1 MTGRGMTGRAHAAD
15 VMNRAA
21 PGHPTLDAEI
31 ERIRREAR
39 RRFGSFVLD
48 VANPGSHFR
57 NKECRP
63 LDNRVFEQ
71 AGELGLMGFS
81 LPTEIGGEGRDKLAW
96 GVVVEEIARLSR
108 DPGFAVL
115 LDISVEITE
124 LILSSG
130 TPELIETYVPDLVA
144 GRRFGVQGAYES
156 RDPYDYHS
164 TARLE
169 GDVWVL
175 NGAKRFLAGAR
186 FADLFVLFL
195 RDEASN
201 DMLAFL
207 VEKDDP
213 GVTPVHMDTMGMHTM
228 GLGQVI
234 LHDVRLPAARLV
246 WRADALSELNTYA
259 RIRRTMSACGVLGA
273 LDGVIENCVDALDP
287 RKRGGRRVLEYP
299 NVERSVGEMRMLL
312 QSARAS
318 VYRALDG
325 TRSPDRDPYF
335 DEYATVAK
343 HHASECALRVGQL
356 VMSLQGG
363 EAYMSAFPW
372 ERFMRDILGL
382 ISGQGS
388 QEMLLLQLGQRT
400 IVGLEGKRVRE
411 EAAERAVSKLADGW
425 WALHAAAHGGG
436 EEYADAVAA
445 VLSAAGFDAPTTSD
459 AFETAGRGAVAA
471 LLERAHALVAAVR
484 AGRPPEALPQGP
496 EGLFE
501 GRLAKLAAGAWGL
514 LACGV
519 ANETGLLTRLLEPCT
534 VREAAEDLLPP
545 ALAEGLLEA
554 LVAASV
560 VRRDGEGRYVA
571 DEGLERVLIGG
582 PRASAFAARLR
593 RALDGGARLLSDLG
607 EVRHAPTP
615 PGTAPRRV
623 VAAPAT
629 PRQRHIDRSAQY
641 EGAAPPCDAPHRT
654 TRERTP
660 PPRGRSDGKPV
671 AGRESLTGCG
681 GEAAALADV
690 LVNSLLGRLEGLP
703 ELLDRPGAQVGC
715 AAGDG
720 GRSAVELARH
730 IPFVP
735 VLALEPEPLALG
747 TAGGDGEVRIRVDD
761 GTGSTAAGFAAED
774 FKQAGDFR
782 EGDRLALAW
791 LPAAGPPDPE
801 QLRAAVAT
809 AMEALLPG
817 GWLVLPCPLPPK
829 RPLGAAAAR
838 LDLALAGGRTPADG
852 EVEGALTAAGL
863 GHVRTA
869 WDDTA
874 LGVRLIAARRP
885 A

>member
-1 MTGRGMTGRAHAAD
+1 MTGRGTTGRAHAAD

-21 PGHPTLDAEI
+21 AGHPTLDAEI

-445 VLSAAGFDAPTTSD
+445 VVSAAGLDAPDTFD
-459 AFETAGRGAVAA
+459 AFETDGHGAVAA

-501 GRLAKLAAGAWGL
+501 GRLARLAAGAWGL

-519 ANETGLLTRLLEPCT
+519 ANETGLLARLLEPCT

-554 LVAASV
+554 LMAASV

-582 PRASAFAARLR
+582 PRASAFTARLR
-593 RALDGGARLLSDLG
+593 RALDGGARL
-607 EVRHAPTP
+607 R
-615 PGTAPRRV
+615 
-623 VAAPAT
+623 
-629 PRQRHIDRSAQY
+629 
-641 EGAAPPCDAPHRT
+641 
-654 TRERTP
+654 
-660 PPRGRSDGKPV
+660 DGKPV

-735 VLALEPEPLALG
+735 VLALEPEPVALG
-747 TAGGDGEVRIRVDD
+747 TAGGDGELRIRVDD
-761 GTGSTAAGFAAED
+761 GTGSTAAAGFAAGD
-774 FKQAGDFR
+774 FKTAGDFK

-791 LPAAGPPDPE
+791 LPAAGLPDPDR
-801 QLRAAVAT
+801 LRAAVTA
-809 AMEALLPG
+809 AMESLLPG

-852 EVEGALTAAGL
+852 EVEDALTAAGL

>member
-1 MTGRGMTGRAHAAD
+1 MTDRAHAAD

-21 PGHPTLDAEI
+21 PEQHTLDAEI

-39 RRFGSFVLD
+39 RRFGSFVLE

-71 AGELGLMGFS
+71 AGELGLLGFS
-81 LPTEIGGEGRDKLAW
+81 LPAEIGGEGRDKLAW

-169 GDVWVL
+169 NDVWVL

-234 LHDVRLPAARLV
+234 LHEVRLPPARLV

-273 LDGVIENCVDALDP
+273 LDGVIENCVEALNP
-287 RKRGGRRVLEYP
+287 RRRGGRRVLEYP

-335 DEYATVAK
+335 DEFATVAK
-343 HHASECALRVGQL
+343 HHASECALRVGRL

-411 EAAERAVSKLADGW
+411 EAAERTVSKLADGW
-425 WALHAAAHGGG
+425 WALHAAAHGAGG
-436 EEYADAVAA
+436 EFADAVAA
-445 VLSAAGFDAPTTSD
+445 VVSAAGLDAPD
-459 AFETAGRGAVAA
+459 AFGPDRRGAVAAVAA

-484 AGRPPEALPQGP
+484 AGRAPEALPQGP
-496 EGLFE
+496 AGLFE
-501 GRLAKLAAGAWGL
+501 GRLARLAAGAWGL

-519 ANETGLLTRLLEPCT
+519 AHETGLLARLLEPCT
-534 VREAAEDLLPP
+534 VREAAGDLLPP
-545 ALAEGLLEA
+545 GLAEGLLEA

-560 VRRDGEGRYVA
+560 VHRDGEGRYVA

-615 PGTAPRRV
+615 PSTAPRRV
-623 VAAPAT
+623 VAAPEY
-629 PRQRHIDRSAQY
+629 AQY
-641 EGAAPPCDAPHRT
+641 EGAAPPCAAPHRT

-681 GEAAALADV
+681 GEAAPLADV

-720 GRSAVELARH
+720 GRSAAELARH

-735 VLALEPEPLALG
+735 VLASEPEPVAMG
-747 TAGGDGEVRIRVDD
+747 AAGAGGEGEGEVRVRVDD
-761 GTGSTAAGFAAED
+761 ARNAPEAGFTA
-774 FKQAGDFR
+774 
-782 EGDRLALAW
+782 GDRLALAW
-791 LPAAGPPDPE
+791 LPAAGLPDPGR
-801 QLRAAVAT
+801 LRAAVA
-809 AMEALLPG
+809 AAGEALLPG
-817 GWLVLPCPLPPK
+817 GWVVLPCPLPPK

-838 LDLALAGGRTPADG
+838 LDLALAGGRTPEDG
-852 EVEGALTAAGL
+852 EVEGALRAAGL

-869 WDDTA
+869 WDDAA
-874 LGVRLIAARRP
+874 LGIRLIAARRP

>member
-1 MTGRGMTGRAHAAD
+1 MTGQGMTGRAHAAD

-21 PGHPTLDAEI
+21 APGHRTLDAEV

-39 RRFGSFVLD
+39 RRFGGFVLE

-71 AGELGLMGFS
+71 AGELGLLGFS

-130 TPELIETYVPDLVA
+130 TPELIEAYVPDLVA

-156 RDPYDYHS
+156 RDPYDYQS

-234 LHDVRLPAARLV
+234 LHEVRLPRTRLL

-273 LDGVIENCVDALDP
+273 LDGVIENCVEALNS
-287 RKRGGRRVLEYP
+287 RRRGGRRVLDYP
-299 NVERSVGEMRMLL
+299 NVERSVGELRMLL
-312 QSARAS
+312 QTSRAS

-325 TRSPDRDPYF
+325 TRSPDRDPHF
-335 DEYATVAK
+335 DEFATVAK
-343 HHASECALRVGQL
+343 HHASECALHVGRL
-356 VMSLQGG
+356 VMGLQGG

-411 EAAERAVSKLADGW
+411 EAAERAVAKLADGW
-425 WALHAAAHGGG
+425 WALHAVAYGGGG
-436 EEYADAVAA
+436 EFADEAEAVVAA
-445 VLSAAGFDAPTTSD
+445 AGPGLDTLEPD
-459 AFETAGRGAVAA
+459 GRAAVAA
-471 LLERAHALVAAVR
+471 LLDRAHALLAAVR
-484 AGRPPEALPQGP
+484 SGRAPEALPQGP
-496 EGLFE
+496 AGLFE
-501 GRLAKLAAGAWGL
+501 GRPAQLAAGAWGL

-519 ANETGLLTRLLEPCT
+519 AYETGLLGRLLEPCT
-534 VREAAEDLLPP
+534 AREAAGELPP
-545 ALAEGLLEA
+545 ALAEGLLEV

-560 VRRDGEGRYVA
+560 ARRDGEGGEGRYAA

-593 RALDGGARLLSDLG
+593 RALDGGVQLR
-607 EVRHAPTP
+607 
-615 PGTAPRRV
+615 
-623 VAAPAT
+623 
-629 PRQRHIDRSAQY
+629 
-641 EGAAPPCDAPHRT
+641 
-654 TRERTP
+654 
-660 PPRGRSDGKPV
+660 DGKPG

-720 GRSAVELARH
+720 GRAAVELARH

-735 VLALEPEPLALG
+735 VLALEPEPVAV
-747 TAGGDGEVRIRVDD
+747 GGGEVRVRVDD
-761 GTGSTAAGFAAED
+761 AMNGTEAGFAVD
-774 FKQAGDFR
+774 
-782 EGDRLALAW
+782 DRLALAW
-791 LPAAGPPDPE
+791 LPAAGLPGAE
-801 QLRAAVAT
+801 LRAAVAAT
-809 AMEALLPG
+809 ATALLPG
-817 GWLVLPCPLPPK
+817 GWLVLPCPLPPR

-838 LDLALAGGRTPADG
+838 LDVALAGGRIPEDG
-852 EVEGALTAAGL
+852 EVEGALAASGL

-869 WDDTA
+869 WQDAA
-874 LGVRLIAARRP
+874 LGIRLIAARRP

>member
-1 MTGRGMTGRAHAAD
+1 MTGRRAHAAD
-15 VMNRAA
+15 VMNRADLS
-21 PGHPTLDAEI
+21 PRSGHRTLDAEI
-31 ERIRREAR
+31 ERVRREAR

-57 NKECRP
+57 DKECRP

-71 AGELGLMGFS
+71 AGELGLLGFS
-81 LPTEIGGEGRDKLAW
+81 LPAEIGGEGRDKLAW

-130 TPELIETYVPDLVA
+130 TPELIEAYVPDLLA

-164 TARLE
+164 TARLD

-234 LHDVRLPAARLV
+234 LHEVRLSPARLL

-273 LDGVIENCVDALDP
+273 LDGVIENCVEALNS
-287 RKRGGRRVLEYP
+287 RRRGGRRVLDHA
-299 NVERSVGEMRMLL
+299 NVERSVGELRMLL

-335 DEYATVAK
+335 DEFATVAK
-343 HHASECALRVGQL
+343 HQASECALRVGQL

-411 EAAERAVSKLADGW
+411 EAAERTVAKLADGW
-425 WALHAAAHGGG
+425 WALHAAAYGDGG
-436 EEYADAVAA
+436 EFADAVAA
-445 VLSAAGFDAPTTSD
+445 VVSAAGLDTPDVPDALDAPDASD
-459 AFETAGRGAVAA
+459 AFRAERRGAAAA
-471 LLERAHALVAAVR
+471 LLDRAHALVAAVR
-484 AGRPPEALPQGP
+484 AGRAPEALPQGP
-496 EGLFE
+496 AGLFE
-501 GRLAKLAAGAWGL
+501 GRLASLGAGAWGL

-519 ANETGLLTRLLEPCT
+519 AGETGLLARLLEPCT

-545 ALAEGLLEA
+545 GLAEGLLEV

-560 VRRDGEGRYVA
+560 VRRDGEGRYTA

-593 RALDGGARLLSDLG
+593 RALDGGVRL
-607 EVRHAPTP
+607 R
-615 PGTAPRRV
+615 
-623 VAAPAT
+623 
-629 PRQRHIDRSAQY
+629 
-641 EGAAPPCDAPHRT
+641 
-654 TRERTP
+654 
-660 PPRGRSDGKPV
+660 DGKPV

-681 GEAAALADV
+681 GEAAPLADV

-735 VLALEPEPLALG
+735 VLALEPEPEPVAVG
-747 TAGGDGEVRIRVDD
+747 AGGTGIGVGIAGGGEVRVRVGDPM
-761 GTGSTAAGFAAED
+761 SVTAEGFAAGG
-774 FKQAGDFR
+774 FAA
-782 EGDRLALAW
+782 GDRLALAW
-791 LPAAGPPDPE
+791 LPAAGLPGPD
-801 QLRAAVAT
+801 QLRAAVT
-809 AMEALLPG
+809 AAVEALLPG
-817 GWLVLPCPLPPK
+817 GWVVLPCPLPPK

-838 LDLALAGGRTPADG
+838 LDLALAGGWTPAAG
-852 EVEGALTAAGL
+852 EVEGVLTAAGL

-869 WDDTA
+869 WDDAA
-874 LGVRLIAARRP
+874 LGIRLIAARRP

>member
-1 MTGRGMTGRAHAAD
+1 MTARAHAAD
-15 VMNRAA
+15 VMNRAR
-21 PGHPTLDAEI
+21 PGHRTLDAEV
-31 ERIRREAR
+31 EQVRREAR
-39 RRFGSFVLD
+39 RRFGGFVLD

-57 NKECRP
+57 NKERRP

-71 AGELGLMGFS
+71 AGALGLLGFS
-81 LPTEIGGEGRDKLAW
+81 LPAEIGGEGRDKLAW
-96 GVVVEEIARLSR
+96 GVVVEEVARLSR

-130 TPELIETYVPDLVA
+130 TPELIEAYVPDLVA

-156 RDPYDYHS
+156 RDPYDYRS
-164 TARLE
+164 TARLD
-169 GDVWVL
+169 GDTWVL
-175 NGAKRFLAGAR
+175 NGAKRFLAGAA

-213 GVTPVHMDTMGMHTM
+213 GVTPVSMDTMGMHTM

-234 LHDVRLPAARLV
+234 LHEVRLPRTRLL

-273 LDGVIENCVDALDP
+273 LDGVVENCVEALSA
-287 RKRGGRRVLEYP
+287 RRRGGRRVLDYP
-299 NVERSVGEMRMLL
+299 NVERSVGELRMLL

-335 DEYATVAK
+335 DEFATVAK
-343 HHASECALRVGQL
+343 HHASECALRVGRL

-388 QEMLLLQLGQRT
+388 QEMLLMQLGQRT
-400 IVGLEGKRVRE
+400 IVGLEGRRVRE
-411 EAAERAVSKLADGW
+411 EAAERAVAKLADGW
-425 WALHAAAHGGG
+425 WALHAVAHEGGG
-436 EEYADAVAA
+436 EFADAARAVVAA
-445 VLSAAGFDAPTTSD
+445 AGPATVIAASGPTAPDAD
-459 AFETAGRGAVAA
+459 AGDAEARGAVAA
-471 LLERAHALVAAVR
+471 LLDRAHALVAAVR
-484 AGRPPEALPQGP
+484 AGRPPEALPEGP
-496 EGLFE
+496 AGLFG
-501 GRLAKLAAGAWGL
+501 GRLAGLAEGAWGL

-519 ANETGLLTRLLEPCT
+519 ARETGLLARLLQPCT
-534 VREAAEDLLPP
+534 AREAAGDLPP

-554 LVAASV
+554 LVGASV
-560 VRRDGEGRYVA
+560 AHRDGEGRYA
-571 DEGLERVLIGG
+571 AAEGLERVLIGG

-593 RALDGGARLLSDLG
+593 RALDGGARLRGRKPD
-607 EVRHAPTP
+607 
-615 PGTAPRRV
+615 PGG
-623 VAAPAT
+623 AAPA
-629 PRQRHIDRSAQY
+629 
-641 EGAAPPCDAPHRT
+641 
-654 TRERTP
+654 
-660 PPRGRSDGKPV
+660 
-671 AGRESLTGCG
+671 GCG
-681 GEAAALADV
+681 GEAAPLADA

-703 ELLDRPGAQVGC
+703 GLLDRPGAQVGC

-735 VLALEPEPLALG
+735 VLALEPEPVAADAVLV
-747 TAGGDGEVRIRVDD
+747 GGGGGGEVRVRVA
-761 GTGSTAAGFAAED
+761 GPAGFA
-774 FKQAGDFR
+774 

-791 LPAAGPPDPE
+791 LPAAGLPAGE
-801 QLRAAVAT
+801 LRPAVEAAVA
-809 AMEALLPG
+809 ALLPG
-817 GWLVLPCPLPPK
+817 GWVVLPCPLPPK

-838 LDLALAGGRTPADG
+838 LDLALAGGRVPDDG
-852 EVEGALTAAGL
+852 EVEGVLAAAGL
-863 GHVRTA
+863 GHVRAA
-869 WDDTA
+869 WDDAA
-874 LGVRLIAARRP
+874 LGLRLVAARRP

>member
-1 MTGRGMTGRAHAAD
+1 MTARRPGPRAHAAD
-15 VMNRAA
+15 VMNRAR
-21 PGHPTLDAEI
+21 PGHRTLDAEV
-31 ERIRREAR
+31 EEVRREAR
-39 RRFGSFVLD
+39 RRFGGFVLD

-57 NKECRP
+57 NKERRP

-71 AGELGLMGFS
+71 AGALGLLGFS
-81 LPTEIGGEGRDKLAW
+81 LPTESGGEGRDKLAW
-96 GVVVEEIARLSR
+96 GVVVEEVARLSR

-156 RDPYDYHS
+156 RDPYDYRS
-164 TARLE
+164 TARLD
-169 GDVWVL
+169 GDTWVL
-175 NGAKRFLAGAR
+175 NGAKRFLAGAA

-213 GVTPVHMDTMGMHTM
+213 GVTPVSMDTMGMHTM
-228 GLGQVI
+228 GLGQVV
-234 LHDVRLPAARLV
+234 LHEVRLPRTRLL

-273 LDGVIENCVDALDP
+273 LDGVIENCVEALSS
-287 RKRGGRRVLEYP
+287 RRRGGRRVLDYP
-299 NVERSVGEMRMLL
+299 NVERSVGELRMLL

-335 DEYATVAK
+335 DEFATVAK

-388 QEMLLLQLGQRT
+388 QEMLLMQLGQRT
-400 IVGLEGKRVRE
+400 IVGLEGRRVRE
-411 EAAERAVSKLADGW
+411 EAAERAVAKLADGW
-425 WALHAAAHGGG
+425 WALHAAAHEGGG
-436 EEYADAVAA
+436 EFAEAARAVVAA
-445 VLSAAGFDAPTTSD
+445 AGLDAGDSGDTD
-459 AFETAGRGAVAA
+459 AGGVGAGDAHAGGAEARGAVAA
-471 LLERAHALVAAVR
+471 LLDRAHALVAAVR
-484 AGRPPEALPQGP
+484 AGRSPEALPEGP
-496 EGLFE
+496 AGLFE
-501 GRLAKLAAGAWGL
+501 GRLAGLAEGAWGL

-519 ANETGLLTRLLEPCT
+519 ARETGLLARLLQPCT
-534 VREAAEDLLPP
+534 AREAAGDLPP

-554 LVAASV
+554 LVGASV
-560 VRRDGEGRYVA
+560 AHRDGEGRYAVA
-571 DEGLERVLIGG
+571 EGLERVLIGG

-593 RALDGGARLLSDLG
+593 RALDGGARLWG
-607 EVRHAPTP
+607 
-615 PGTAPRRV
+615 
-623 VAAPAT
+623 
-629 PRQRHIDRSAQY
+629 
-641 EGAAPPCDAPHRT
+641 
-654 TRERTP
+654 
-660 PPRGRSDGKPV
+660 GKPD
-671 AGRESLTGCG
+671 AGGAVPAGCG
-681 GEAAALADV
+681 GEAAPLADA

-735 VLALEPEPLALG
+735 VLALEPEPVA
-747 TAGGDGEVRIRVDD
+747 TDAVRVGGGGGGEVRVRVA
-761 GTGSTAAGFAAED
+761 GPAGFAED
-774 FKQAGDFR
+774 
-782 EGDRLALAW
+782 DRLALAW
-791 LPAAGPPDPE
+791 LPAAGLPAGE
-801 QLRAAVAT
+801 LRPAVEAAVA
-809 AMEALLPG
+809 ALLPG
-817 GWLVLPCPLPPK
+817 GWIVLPCPLPPK

-838 LDLALAGGRTPADG
+838 LDLALAGGRVPDDG
-852 EVEGALTAAGL
+852 EVEGVLAAAGL
-863 GHVRTA
+863 GHVRAA
-869 WDDTA
+869 WDDAA
-874 LGVRLIAARRP
+874 LGLRLVAARRP

>member
-1 MTGRGMTGRAHAAD
+1 MTARAHAAD
-15 VMNRAA
+15 VMNRAR
-21 PGHPTLDAEI
+21 PGHRTLDAEV
-31 ERIRREAR
+31 EQVRREAR
-39 RRFGSFVLD
+39 RRFGGFVLD

-57 NKECRP
+57 NKERRP

-71 AGELGLMGFS
+71 AGALGLLGFS
-81 LPTEIGGEGRDKLAW
+81 LPAGIGGEGRDKLAW
-96 GVVVEEIARLSR
+96 GVVVEEVARLSR

-130 TPELIETYVPDLVA
+130 TPELIEAYVPDLVA

-156 RDPYDYHS
+156 RDPYDYRS
-164 TARLE
+164 TARLD
-169 GDVWVL
+169 GDTWVL
-175 NGAKRFLAGAR
+175 NGAKRFLAGAA

-213 GVTPVHMDTMGMHTM
+213 GVTPVPMDTMGMHTL
-228 GLGQVI
+228 GLGQVV
-234 LHDVRLPAARLV
+234 LHEVRLPRTRLL

-273 LDGVIENCVDALDP
+273 LDGVIENCVEALSS
-287 RKRGGRRVLEYP
+287 RRRGGRRVLDYP
-299 NVERSVGEMRMLL
+299 NVERSVGELRMLL

-335 DEYATVAK
+335 DEFATVAK
-343 HHASECALRVGQL
+343 HHASECALRVGQV

-388 QEMLLLQLGQRT
+388 QEMLLMQLGQRT
-400 IVGLEGKRVRE
+400 IVGLEGRRVRE
-411 EAAERAVSKLADGW
+411 EAAERAVAKLADGW
-425 WALHAAAHGGG
+425 WALHAVAHEGGG
-436 EEYADAVAA
+436 EFADVARAVVAAAGPATGVAASPAAPSAGDTGGGGTGVGDTGTGGTGTGGTGTGGTGTGGTGTGGTGTGDAEARGAVAGDTEARGA
-445 VLSAAGFDAPTTSD
+445 VAGDTEA
-459 AFETAGRGAVAA
+459 RGAVAA
-471 LLERAHALVAAVR
+471 LLDRAHALVAAVR
-484 AGRPPEALPQGP
+484 AGRPPEALPEGP

-501 GRLAKLAAGAWGL
+501 GRLAGLAEGAWGL

-519 ANETGLLTRLLEPCT
+519 ARETGLLARLLQPCT
-534 VREAAEDLLPP
+534 AREAAGDLPP

-554 LVAASV
+554 LVGASV
-560 VRRDGEGRYVA
+560 AHRDGEGRYA
-571 DEGLERVLIGG
+571 AAEGLERVLIGG

-593 RALDGGARLLSDLG
+593 RALDGGARLRGRKPD
-607 EVRHAPTP
+607 
-615 PGTAPRRV
+615 PGG
-623 VAAPAT
+623 AAPA
-629 PRQRHIDRSAQY
+629 
-641 EGAAPPCDAPHRT
+641 
-654 TRERTP
+654 
-660 PPRGRSDGKPV
+660 
-671 AGRESLTGCG
+671 GCG
-681 GEAAALADV
+681 GEAAPLADA

-703 ELLDRPGAQVGC
+703 GLLDRPGAQVGC

-735 VLALEPEPLALG
+735 VLALEPEPVA
-747 TAGGDGEVRIRVDD
+747 ADAVRVGGGGGGEVRVRVA
-761 GTGSTAAGFAAED
+761 GPAGFA
-774 FKQAGDFR
+774 

-791 LPAAGPPDPE
+791 LPAAGLPAGE
-801 QLRAAVAT
+801 LRPAVEAAVA
-809 AMEALLPG
+809 ALLPG
-817 GWLVLPCPLPPK
+817 GWVVLPCPLPPK

-838 LDLALAGGRTPADG
+838 LDLALAGGRVPDDG
-852 EVEGALTAAGL
+852 EVEGVLAAAGL
-863 GHVRTA
+863 GHVRAA
-869 WDDTA
+869 WDDAA
-874 LGVRLIAARRP
+874 LGLRLVAARRP

>member
-21 PGHPTLDAEI
+21 PEHHTLDAEI

-71 AGELGLMGFS
+71 AGGLGLMGFS
-81 LPTEIGGEGRDKLAW
+81 LPPEIGGEGRDKLAW
-96 GVVVEEIARLSR
+96 GVVVEEVARLSR

-273 LDGVIENCVDALDP
+273 LDGVIENCVNALDP
-287 RKRGGRRVLEYP
+287 RKRGGRRVLEYL

-400 IVGLEGKRVRE
+400 IVDLEGKRVRE

-445 VLSAAGFDAPTTSD
+445 VVSAAGLDTSDTFD
-459 AFETAGRGAVAA
+459 AFEPAARGAVAA

-501 GRLAKLAAGAWGL
+501 GRLARLAAGAWGL

-519 ANETGLLTRLLEPCT
+519 ANETGLLARLLEPCT

-582 PRASAFAARLR
+582 PRASAFTARLR
-593 RALDGGARLLSDLG
+593 RALDGGARL
-607 EVRHAPTP
+607 R
-615 PGTAPRRV
+615 
-623 VAAPAT
+623 
-629 PRQRHIDRSAQY
+629 
-641 EGAAPPCDAPHRT
+641 
-654 TRERTP
+654 
-660 PPRGRSDGKPV
+660 DGKPV

-735 VLALEPEPLALG
+735 VLALEPEPVTLG
-747 TAGGDGEVRIRVDD
+747 TAGGDGEIRIRVDD
-761 GTGSTAAGFAAED
+761 GTGRTAAGFAARD
-774 FKQAGDFR
+774 FKEAGGFK
-782 EGDRLALAW
+782 EADRLALAW
-791 LPAAGPPDPE
+791 LPASGLPDPE
-801 QLRAAVAT
+801 QLRAAVGTAT
-809 AMEALLPG
+809 EALLPG

>member
-1 MTGRGMTGRAHAAD
+1 MTARAHAAD
-15 VMNRAA
+15 VMNRAH
-21 PGHPTLDAEI
+21 PGHRTLDAEV
-31 ERIRREAR
+31 EQVRREAR
-39 RRFGSFVLD
+39 RRFGGFVLD

-57 NKECRP
+57 NKERRP

-71 AGELGLMGFS
+71 AGALGLLGFS
-81 LPTEIGGEGRDKLAW
+81 LPAEIGGEGRDKLAW
-96 GVVVEEIARLSR
+96 GVVVEEVARLSR

-130 TPELIETYVPDLVA
+130 TPELIEAYVPDLVA

-156 RDPYDYHS
+156 RDPYDYRS
-164 TARLE
+164 TARLD
-169 GDVWVL
+169 GDTWVL
-175 NGAKRFLAGAR
+175 NGAKRFLAGAA

-213 GVTPVHMDTMGMHTM
+213 GVTPVSMDTMGMHTM

-234 LHDVRLPAARLV
+234 LHEVRLPRTRLL

-273 LDGVIENCVDALDP
+273 LDGVIENCVEALSA
-287 RKRGGRRVLEYP
+287 RRRGGRRVLDYP
-299 NVERSVGEMRMLL
+299 NVERSVGELRMLL

-335 DEYATVAK
+335 DEFATVAK

-388 QEMLLLQLGQRT
+388 QEMLLMQLGQRT
-400 IVGLEGKRVRE
+400 IVGLEGRRVRE
-411 EAAERAVSKLADGW
+411 EAAERAVAKLADGW
-425 WALHAAAHGGG
+425 WALHAVAHEGGG
-436 EEYADAVAA
+436 EFADAARAVVAA
-445 VLSAAGFDAPTTSD
+445 TGPATVVAASGPAAPGAGDA
-459 AFETAGRGAVAA
+459 EVRGAVAA
-471 LLERAHALVAAVR
+471 LLDRAHALVAAVR
-484 AGRPPEALPQGP
+484 AGRPPEALPEGP
-496 EGLFE
+496 AGLFE
-501 GRLAKLAAGAWGL
+501 GRLAGLSEGAWGL

-519 ANETGLLTRLLEPCT
+519 ARETGLLARLLQPCT
-534 VREAAEDLLPP
+534 AREAAGDLPP

-554 LVAASV
+554 LVGVSV
-560 VRRDGEGRYVA
+560 AHRDGEGRYAVA
-571 DEGLERVLIGG
+571 EGLERVLIGG

-593 RALDGGARLLSDLG
+593 RALDGGARLRGGKPKADG
-607 EVRHAPTP
+607 
-615 PGTAPRRV
+615 
-623 VAAPAT
+623 AAPA
-629 PRQRHIDRSAQY
+629 
-641 EGAAPPCDAPHRT
+641 
-654 TRERTP
+654 
-660 PPRGRSDGKPV
+660 
-671 AGRESLTGCG
+671 GCG
-681 GEAAALADV
+681 GEAAPLADA

-703 ELLDRPGAQVGC
+703 GLLDRPGAQVGC

-735 VLALEPEPLALG
+735 VLALEPETVA
-747 TAGGDGEVRIRVDD
+747 ADAVQVGGGGGGEVRVRVA
-761 GTGSTAAGFAAED
+761 GPAGFA
-774 FKQAGDFR
+774 

-791 LPAAGPPDPE
+791 LPAAGLSAGE
-801 QLRAAVAT
+801 LRPAVEAAVA
-809 AMEALLPG
+809 ALLPG
-817 GWLVLPCPLPPK
+817 GWVVLPCPLPPK

-838 LDLALAGGRTPADG
+838 LDLALAGGRVPDDG
-852 EVEGALTAAGL
+852 EVEGVLAAAGL
-863 GHVRTA
+863 GHVRAA
-869 WDDTA
+869 WDDAA
-874 LGVRLIAARRP
+874 LGLRLVAARRP

>member
-1 MTGRGMTGRAHAAD
+1 MTARRPGPRAHAAD
-15 VMNRAA
+15 VMNRAH
-21 PGHPTLDAEI
+21 PGHRTLDAEV
-31 ERIRREAR
+31 EQVRREAR
-39 RRFGSFVLD
+39 RRFGGFVLD

-57 NKECRP
+57 NKEHRP
-63 LDNRVFEQ
+63 LDHRVFEQ
-71 AGELGLMGFS
+71 AGALGLLGFS
-81 LPTEIGGEGRDKLAW
+81 LPAGIGGEGRDKLAW
-96 GVVVEEIARLSR
+96 GVVVEEVARLSR

-156 RDPYDYHS
+156 RDPYDYRS
-164 TARLE
+164 TARLD
-169 GDVWVL
+169 GDTWVL
-175 NGAKRFLAGAR
+175 NGAKRFLAGAA

-213 GVTPVHMDTMGMHTM
+213 GVTPVPMDTMGMHTL

-234 LHDVRLPAARLV
+234 LHEVRLPRTRLL

-273 LDGVIENCVDALDP
+273 LDGVIENCVEALSA
-287 RKRGGRRVLEYP
+287 RRRGGRRVLDYP
-299 NVERSVGEMRMLL
+299 NVERSVGELRMLL

-335 DEYATVAK
+335 DEFATVAK

-388 QEMLLLQLGQRT
+388 QEMLLMQLGQRT
-400 IVGLEGKRVRE
+400 IVGLEGRRVRE
-411 EAAERAVSKLADGW
+411 EAAERAVAKLADGW
-425 WALHAAAHGGG
+425 WALHAAAHDGGG
-436 EEYADAVAA
+436 EFAEAARAVVAAAGPDAGGAVAGNA
-445 VLSAAGFDAPTTSD
+445 EVGETVAGGAE
-459 AFETAGRGAVAA
+459 ARGAVAA
-471 LLERAHALVAAVR
+471 LLDRAHALVAAVR
-484 AGRPPEALPQGP
+484 AGRPPEALPEGP
-496 EGLFE
+496 AGLVE
-501 GRLAKLAAGAWGL
+501 GRLAGLAEGAWGL

-519 ANETGLLTRLLEPCT
+519 ARETGLLARLLEPCT
-534 VREAAEDLLPP
+534 AREAAGDLPP

-554 LVAASV
+554 LVRASV
-560 VRRDGEGRYVA
+560 AHRDGEGRYAVA
-571 DEGLERVLIGG
+571 EGLERVLIGG

-593 RALDGGARLLSDLG
+593 RALDGGARLRGGKPD
-607 EVRHAPTP
+607 
-615 PGTAPRRV
+615 PGG
-623 VAAPAT
+623 AAPA
-629 PRQRHIDRSAQY
+629 
-641 EGAAPPCDAPHRT
+641 
-654 TRERTP
+654 
-660 PPRGRSDGKPV
+660 
-671 AGRESLTGCG
+671 GCG
-681 GEAAALADV
+681 GEAAPLADA

-703 ELLDRPGAQVGC
+703 VLLDRPGAQVGC

-735 VLALEPEPLALG
+735 VLALEPEPVAADAVLVG
-747 TAGGDGEVRIRVDD
+747 GAGGGEVRVRVA
-761 GTGSTAAGFAAED
+761 GPAGFA
-774 FKQAGDFR
+774 

-791 LPAAGPPDPE
+791 LPAAGVPAGE
-801 QLRAAVAT
+801 LRPAVEAAVA
-809 AMEALLPG
+809 ALLPG
-817 GWLVLPCPLPPK
+817 GWVVLPCPLPPK

-838 LDLALAGGRTPADG
+838 LDLALAGGRVPDEG
-852 EVEGALTAAGL
+852 EVEGVLAAAGL
-863 GHVRTA
+863 GHVRAA
-869 WDDTA
+869 WDDAA
-874 LGVRLIAARRP
+874 LGLRLVAARRP

>member
-1 MTGRGMTGRAHAAD
+1 MTGRAHAAD
-15 VMNRAA
+15 VMNRGDLS
-21 PGHPTLDAEI
+21 PRSGHGTLDAEI

-130 TPELIETYVPDLVA
+130 TPELIEAYVPDLVA

-164 TARLE
+164 TARLD

-234 LHDVRLPAARLV
+234 LHEVRLPQARLL
-246 WRADALSELNTYA
+246 WRVDALSELNTYA

-273 LDGVIENCVDALDP
+273 LDGVIENCVEALNS
-287 RKRGGRRVLEYP
+287 RRRGGRRVLDHA
-299 NVERSVGEMRMLL
+299 NVERSVGELRMLL

-335 DEYATVAK
+335 DEFATVAK

-356 VMSLQGG
+356 VMGLQGG

-411 EAAERAVSKLADGW
+411 EAAERTVSKLADGW
-425 WALHAAAHGGG
+425 WALHAAADGGGG
-436 EEYADAVAA
+436 ESADAVAA
-445 VLSAAGFDAPTTSD
+445 VTSAAGLDAPEVLD
-459 AFETAGRGAVAA
+459 ADRRGSAAA
-471 LLERAHALVAAVR
+471 LLGRAHALVAAVR
-484 AGRPPEALPQGP
+484 AGRAPEALPQGP
-496 EGLFE
+496 AGLFQ
-501 GRLAKLAAGAWGL
+501 GRLADLAAGAWGL
-514 LACGV
+514 LASAV
-519 ANETGLLTRLLEPCT
+519 ASETGLLARLLQPCT

-545 ALAEGLLEA
+545 GLAEGLLEA

-560 VRRDGEGRYVA
+560 VRRDGEGRYAA

-593 RALDGGARLLSDLG
+593 RALDGGARL
-607 EVRHAPTP
+607 R
-615 PGTAPRRV
+615 
-623 VAAPAT
+623 
-629 PRQRHIDRSAQY
+629 
-641 EGAAPPCDAPHRT
+641 
-654 TRERTP
+654 
-660 PPRGRSDGKPV
+660 DGKPV

-735 VLALEPEPLALG
+735 VLALEPEPVAVR
-747 TAGGDGEVRIRVDD
+747 TVGGDGEIRVRVGD
-761 GTGSTAAGFAAED
+761 GAGSPAGSFT
-774 FKQAGDFR
+774 

-791 LPAAGPPDPE
+791 LPATGLPGPEP
-801 QLRAAVAT
+801 LRAAVA
-809 AMEALLPG
+809 AAREALLPG
-817 GWLVLPCPLPPK
+817 GWVVLPCPLPPK

-838 LDLALAGGRTPADG
+838 LDLALAGGRTPTDG
-852 EVEGALTAAGL
+852 EVEAALTAAGL

-869 WDDTA
+869 WDDAA

>member
-1 MTGRGMTGRAHAAD
+1 MKGRAHAAD

-21 PGHPTLDAEI
+21 LGNDTLDAEI

-39 RRFGSFVLD
+39 HRFGSFVLD

-130 TPELIETYVPDLVA
+130 APELIETYVPDLVA

-356 VMSLQGG
+356 VMGLQGG

-425 WALHAAAHGGG
+425 WALHAAAYGDG

-445 VLSAAGFDAPTTSD
+445 VVSAAGLDAPNTFD
-459 AFETAGRGAVAA
+459 AFETAARGAVAA

-519 ANETGLLTRLLEPCT
+519 ANETGLLARLLEPCT

-560 VRRDGEGRYVA
+560 VRREGEGRYVA

-582 PRASAFAARLR
+582 PRASAFTARLR
-593 RALDGGARLLSDLG
+593 RALDGGARLW
-607 EVRHAPTP
+607 
-615 PGTAPRRV
+615 
-623 VAAPAT
+623 
-629 PRQRHIDRSAQY
+629 
-641 EGAAPPCDAPHRT
+641 
-654 TRERTP
+654 
-660 PPRGRSDGKPV
+660 DGKPV
-671 AGRESLTGCG
+671 AGRESPTGCG
-681 GEAAALADV
+681 SEAAALADV

-735 VLALEPEPLALG
+735 VLALEPEPVALG
-747 TAGGDGEVRIRVDD
+747 TAGGDGEVRIRADD
-761 GTGSTAAGFAAED
+761 GMNGTDAGFAV
-774 FKQAGDFR
+774 
-782 EGDRLALAW
+782 GDRLALAW

-801 QLRAAVAT
+801 RLRAAVAT
-809 AMEALLPG
+809 ASEALLPG
-817 GWLVLPCPLPPK
+817 GWLILPCPLPPK

>member
-1 MTGRGMTGRAHAAD
+1 MTARRPGPRTHAAD
-15 VMNRAA
+15 VMNRAR
-21 PGHPTLDAEI
+21 PGHRTLDAEV
-31 ERIRREAR
+31 EQIRREAR
-39 RRFGSFVLD
+39 RRFGGFVLD

-57 NKECRP
+57 NKERRP
-63 LDNRVFEQ
+63 LDNHVFEQ
-71 AGELGLMGFS
+71 AGALGLLGFS
-81 LPTEIGGEGRDKLAW
+81 LPAEIGGEGRDKLAW
-96 GVVVEEIARLSR
+96 GVVVEEVARLSR

-144 GRRFGVQGAYES
+144 GRRFGVQGAYEN
-156 RDPYDYHS
+156 RDPYDYRS
-164 TARLE
+164 TARLD
-169 GDVWVL
+169 GDTWVL
-175 NGAKRFLAGAR
+175 NGAKRFLAGAA

-213 GVTPVHMDTMGMHTM
+213 GVTPVPMDTMGMHTM
-228 GLGQVI
+228 GLGQVV
-234 LHDVRLPAARLV
+234 LHDVRLPRTRLL

-273 LDGVIENCVDALDP
+273 LDGVIENCVEALSA
-287 RKRGGRRVLEYP
+287 RRRGGRRVLDYP
-299 NVERSVGEMRMLL
+299 NVERSVGELRMLL

-325 TRSPDRDPYF
+325 TRSPDRDPHF
-335 DEYATVAK
+335 DEFATVAK

-388 QEMLLLQLGQRT
+388 QEMLLMQLGQRT
-400 IVGLEGKRVRE
+400 IVSLEGQRVRE
-411 EAAERAVSKLADGW
+411 EAAERAVAKLADGW
-425 WALHAAAHGGG
+425 WALHAVVAHEGGG
-436 EEYADAVAA
+436 EFAEAARAVVAAAELAGPDAGDAVAGGA
-445 VLSAAGFDAPTTSD
+445 EARGADARGAEAGGVVAGEADAGGAEVRGTV
-459 AFETAGRGAVAA
+459 ARGAVAA
-471 LLERAHALVAAVR
+471 LLDRAHALVAAVR
-484 AGRPPEALPQGP
+484 AGRPPEALPEGP
-496 EGLFE
+496 AGLFE
-501 GRLAKLAAGAWGL
+501 GRLAGLAEGAWGL

-519 ANETGLLTRLLEPCT
+519 ARETGLLARLLQPCT
-534 VREAAEDLLPP
+534 AREAAGDLPP

-554 LVAASV
+554 LVGASLAH
-560 VRRDGEGRYVA
+560 RDGEDRYAVV
-571 DEGLERVLIGG
+571 EGLERVLIGG

-593 RALDGGARLLSDLG
+593 RALDGGARLRGGKPD
-607 EVRHAPTP
+607 
-615 PGTAPRRV
+615 PGG
-623 VAAPAT
+623 AAPA
-629 PRQRHIDRSAQY
+629 
-641 EGAAPPCDAPHRT
+641 
-654 TRERTP
+654 
-660 PPRGRSDGKPV
+660 
-671 AGRESLTGCG
+671 GCG
-681 GEAAALADV
+681 GEAAPLADA

-735 VLALEPEPLALG
+735 VLALEPEPVA
-747 TAGGDGEVRIRVDD
+747 ADAVRVGGGGGGEVRVRVA
-761 GTGSTAAGFAAED
+761 GPAGFA
-774 FKQAGDFR
+774 

-791 LPAAGPPDPE
+791 LPAAGLPAGE
-801 QLRAAVAT
+801 LRSAVEAAVA
-809 AMEALLPG
+809 ALLPG
-817 GWLVLPCPLPPK
+817 GWVVLPCPLPPK

-838 LDLALAGGRTPADG
+838 LDLALAGGRVPDDG
-852 EVEGALTAAGL
+852 EVEGVLAAVGL
-863 GHVRTA
+863 GHVRAA
-869 WDDTA
+869 WHDAA
-874 LGVRLIAARRP
+874 LGLRLVAARRP